1 MLCSSHLLLRAQVNS
16 CLRPPRPTPVPMA
29 RSAPTFVAVFLLVLV
44 LLTMD
49 AAQGQQPFPLST
61 DPSDADALHAVFR
74 QWRLEGGAAME
85 DPCRKG
91 VWSES
96 SGINASVE
104 CNCLPSRVCRI
115 TSLCVFFTLTRNVSG
130 HGNISAIPRELFNLT
145 ELVSL

>member
-1 MLCSSHLLLRAQVNS
+1 M
-16 CLRPPRPTPVPMA
+16 
-29 RSAPTFVAVFLLVLV
+29 
-44 LLTMD
+44 
-49 AAQGQQPFPLST
+49 
-61 DPSDADALHAVFR
+61 FR

-115 TSLCVFFTLTRNVSG
+115 TSLCVFFTLTRLLPFTPLCYGRFCEHVIDVWVWNILLMQKCEWAQEHLGDPAGAIQFDRTGLSVSFW
-130 HGNISAIPRELFNLT
+130 N
-145 ELVSL
+145 